1 MLGSIVWC
9 MMLRFILFPIMTWW
23 HHHELSILLH
33 FYLHPIIS
41 IMFIIT
47 VTDKGFLVWNKI
59 CVFLFPL
66 ESSSI
71 RTCWNRRAF
80 NLHIVAPPLLPS
92 WWLPSTWWCSSP
104 SCSSPLAS
112 PLPALCLKN
121 LSHVKGPEWY
131 VWLPG
136 GQHFFAVG
144 LNHHLPSWFT
154 NLQHIFSSNWRRRA
168 GLSSEAGWLK
178 SSHKWT

>member
-1 MLGSIVWC
+1 MGLLGLLRCLEVLFDAWCYDLSCFPLWLGGIIMNCPYCSI
-9 MMLRFILFPIMTWW
+9 
-23 HHHELSILLH
+23 SICTP
-33 FYLHPIIS
+33 FIS

-92 WWLPSTWWCSSP
+92 WWLPSTWWRSSP

-131 VWLPG
+131 VWLPV

-154 NLQHIFSSNWRRRA
+154 NVQHIFSSNWRRRA
-168 GLSSEAGWLK
+168 VLLSEAG
-178 SSHKWT
+178 